1 VNLLQCYIIHVLLIS
16 FQTILRN
23 SNLSS
28 LPDRGIRLRMSVAE
42 KQAKLKKLKD
52 LWQSLNF
59 DAVPGKCRLSK
70 TKV

>member
-1 VNLLQCYIIHVLLIS
+1 
-16 FQTILRN
+16 
-23 SNLSS
+23 
-28 LPDRGIRLRMSVAE
+28 MSVAE

-59 DAVPGKCRLSK
+59 DAVPGKYRLSK